1 MIEDY
6 ITEEHLIVLVGNKSD
21 LTENRIVT
29 SRQCRELAQSLGF
42 RYFESSAKDD
52 INVKQTFDYIV
63 DAILEKRKLDITLRT
78 STAIPD
84 TSTCTT
90 TSELTPRTCS
100 KCAC

>member
-6 ITEEHLIVLVGNKSD
+6 TTEKPVIVLVGNKSD
-21 LTENRIVT
+21 LKENKIVT
-29 SRQCRELAQSLGF
+29 SRQCREFAQTLGC

-63 DAILEKRKLDITLRT
+63 DAILEKRKLNIPQST
-78 STAIPD
+78 STAEIPD
-84 TSTCTT
+84 TSLT
-90 TSELTPRTCS
+90 TSEVTHKTCS